1 VTVRWRKQVTA
12 ATLPELEVAAERYFR
27 PGTTYSIFS
36 VREETPTGVFLSYR
50 AEAHLPE
57 TPGKHSTSRRP
68 PRRSSTDG
76 TEAGQGTVRGW
87 SGTPGHDGGPVT
99 GRIIH
104 PAAGGPGGGGA
115 AGVAGGVTEGVA
127 GGATE
132 GDPGDAAGG
141 AAGAPVGGVDGGF
154 SGGPAG
160 GPAGGPGVRVP
171 GGGAVTGYNPE
182 TVDEIHGWRPEEIPA
197 RVLRGGPGRN
207 AAFKLL
213 QDPDLDLP
221 PGPAFAT
228 DDPEF
233 VSLLDRAAPP
243 WDGPTPDAPSRG
255 PNQPPTGTS
264 TVASTTGSL
273 QAAGELQFADRYT
286 AVSPVTPSGPDARVL
301 DRNTGVGTGAAA
313 GPDVRPGELGTVVG
327 TAPRQADAVGPDAA
341 GPDADRPDSVND
353 ERTGRPPT
361 SGRPTV
367 VYVGL
372 LDDPI
377 EAAEKCGHRRWS
389 AAGVLN
395 GGHPGAHV
403 VCYGLGD
410 GTNVIRLA
418 EGLHRYQ
425 PMRLVLAVDASRKHA
440 DTQAWVRQVAKVVQ
454 PSSLVSVAR
463 TVTSSPGTVQ
473 ELGYPVQ
480 VLG

>member
-12 ATLPELEVAAERYFR
+12 ASLAELEAAAERHFR

-36 VREETPTGVFLSYR
+36 VREETPAGVFLSYR

-57 TPGKHSTSRRP
+57 APRDSTARGTARRG
-68 PRRSSTDG
+68 SQG
-76 TEAGQGTVRGW
+76 GAAAGQGTVRGR
-87 SGTPGHDGGPVT
+87 SGTAGPDAGPVT
-99 GRIIH
+99 GRIID
-104 PAAGGPGGGGA
+104 P
-115 AGVAGGVTEGVA
+115 VA
-127 GGATE
+127 GGA
-132 GDPGDAAGG
+132 G
-141 AAGAPVGGVDGGF
+141 AAPGAGPGAGPTTA
-154 SGGPAG
+154 PAG
-160 GPAGGPGVRVP
+160 GPVRGPGVRVP
-171 GGGAVTGYNPE
+171 GGGAVTGYNPD

-197 RVLRGGPGRN
+197 RVLRGGPGLN
-207 AAFKLL
+207 AAYALL

-243 WDGPTPDAPSRG
+243 
-255 PNQPPTGTS
+255 
-264 TVASTTGSL
+264 TTGSVPAAVEPRL
-273 QAAGELQFADRYT
+273 VDQA
-286 AVSPVTPSGPDARVL
+286 S
-301 DRNTGVGTGAAA
+301 
-313 GPDVRPGELGTVVG
+313 
-327 TAPRQADAVGPDAA
+327 AA
-341 GPDADRPDSVND
+341 GPDAEPPGSRSD
-353 ERTGRPPT
+353 ERTDPPRT

-395 GGHPGAHV
+395 GGRPGASV

-410 GTNVIRLA
+410 GTNVTGLA

-463 TVTSSPGTVQ
+463 TVTSTPGTVQ

-480 VLG
+480 HLG

>member
-12 ATLPELEVAAERYFR
+12 PSLAELEAAAERHFR

-36 VREETPTGVFLSYR
+36 VREETPAGVFLSYR
-50 AEAHLPE
+50 AEAHLLE
-57 TPGKHSTSRRP
+57 ASGKDSKVRSTARRGGQG
-68 PRRSSTDG
+68 G
-76 TEAGQGTVRGW
+76 TAAGQGTVRGR
-87 SGTPGHDGGPVT
+87 SGSAGPDVGPVT
-99 GRIIH
+99 GRIIDPAASGPSGAPGGGPGAGPTTP
-104 PAAGGPGGGGA
+104 PAAGPVSGSRGAGP
-115 AGVAGGVTEGVA
+115 AGS
-127 GGATE
+127 
-132 GDPGDAAGG
+132 PG
-141 AAGAPVGGVDGGF
+141 AGARGGTAGAH
-154 SGGPAG
+154 AG

-171 GGGAVTGYNPE
+171 GGGAVAGYNPD
-182 TVDEIHGWRPEEIPA
+182 TVDEVHGWRPEEIPA
-197 RVLRGGPGRN
+197 RVLRGGPGLN
-207 AAFKLL
+207 AAYALL
-213 QDPDLDLP
+213 QDPELDLT

-228 DDPEF
+228 EDPEF

-243 WDGPTPDAPSRG
+243 EDGRPSNATPSNATPSNATPLNATPLNATPLNATPLNAALRDQDRPAAG
-255 PNQPPTGTS
+255 VPA
-264 TVASTTGSL
+264 ASVPIAASPTTGPL
-273 QAAGELQFADRYT
+273 QASAEPRLVDQASAT
-286 AVSPVTPSGPDARVL
+286 GPDAE
-301 DRNTGVGTGAAA
+301 
-313 GPDVRPGELGTVVG
+313 PPGS
-327 TAPRQADAVGPDAA
+327 R
-341 GPDADRPDSVND
+341 SD
-353 ERTGRPPT
+353 ERTDRPRT

-377 EAAEKCGHRRWS
+377 EAAERCGHRRWS

-395 GGHPGAHV
+395 GGRPGASV

-410 GTNVIRLA
+410 GTNVARLA

-463 TVTSSPGTVQ
+463 TVTSTPGTVQ

-480 VLG
+480 HLG